1 MEGRTIEV
9 TLISARDLDNLG
21 FNTEAYAN
29 AWINTDSINMQQTPV
44 DPVNGTNPIWNHCMR
59 FTLDEGIL
67 RHSYLEI
74 AIFTKSPNND
84 IEIGGVKF
92 ALEHSV
98 EPGFSKSF
106 TCPVQTPSENPIGI
120 LNISLNTKLSDQPQ
134 QQPYTN
140 PTRRH
145 TPYHRYPSR
154 PSRPT
159 PYQRYPSQPYPTR
172 PALNQRYPHRPTPYQ
187 PHQPISPPH
196 NGYNPG
202 HPNPYQPHP
211 PLFPPYQGQPTP
223 YQAYP
228 PIFPPYQGNPTPRRS
243 YWNGLRGIVNRIVA
257 EVIAGQISENV
268 NDIEDNLGDG
278 FGS

>member
-44 DPVNGTNPIWNHCMR
+44 DRVNGTNPIWNHCMR

-74 AIFTKSPNND
+74 AIFTKFPNND
-84 IEIGGVKF
+84 LEIGGVKF
-92 ALEHSV
+92 ALKHSV

-106 TCPVQTPSENPIGI
+106 TCPVQSPSENPIGI
-120 LNISLNTKLSDQPQ
+120 LNISLNTKRSDQPQ
-134 QQPYTN
+134 QQVV
-140 PTRRH
+140 PTRRP
-145 TPYHRYPSR
+145 TPHHRY

-159 PYQRYPSQPYPTR
+159 PYQRYHSQPYPTR
-172 PALNQRYPHRPTPYQ
+172 PALNQRYPHHPTPYQ
-187 PHQPISPPH
+187 PHQPISPPY

-211 PLFPPYQGQPTP
+211 PVFPPYQGQPTP

-228 PIFPPYQGNPTPRRS
+228 PIFPPYQGNPTPGRP
-243 YWNGLRGIVNRIVA
+243 YWNGLGDIPNRIVA
-257 EVIAGQISENV
+257 EVITEWILGNG
-268 NDIEDNLGDG
+268 NGFGDNLGDV